1 MSQRDKIVEIA
12 LSQKGYK
19 EGANNDTKYGA
30 WYGLNYNPW
39 CAMFVSWC
47 ANQAGIPESIIP
59 KFAGCTT
66 GFRIMTD
73 MGITTKEHIVPQKG
87 DLIFFDWDRSGDY
100 DHVGIVTD
108 ANSSSVY
115 TVEGNHDD
123 CVDTYVYP
131 INASYIAGY
140 ARPHYDDTPTPT
152 PVPPEPKQGAV
163 AEIQQWLNDNYG
175 VGLDVDNEFGSHTF
189 HALVRAYQIELNR
202 QFNRGIAVDGDYGK
216 LTSAAYVTLREGARG
231 NITRVCQALLICYGY
246 DTNGFDGE
254 FEHGTAQAVESY
266 QRNNGLTPDKV
277 VGRNTWDKLFRYK

>member
-1 MSQRDKIVEIA
+1 MGKREELVEIA

-19 EGANNDTKYGA
+19 EGPNNDTKYGA

-47 ANQAGIPESIIP
+47 ADQIGILDKLIP

-66 GFRIMTD
+66 GFRKMTE

-108 ANSSSVY
+108 ANENSVW

-123 CVDTYVYP
+123 NVDTYVYP

-140 ARPHYDDTPTPT
+140 ARPKYEDKPS
-152 PVPPEPKQGAV
+152 PEPHYEYKDYVYNYQVAWNKTYGA
-163 AEIQQWLNDNYG
+163 IYG
-175 VGLDVDNEFGSHTF
+175 YIDEDGYDGPQVEWSRTKVLLKRGMKNPLVGWCQDRLHYHKGYYLGKYGPNEHGVDNDFGSMT
-189 HALVRAYQIELNR
+189 ASAVG
-202 QFNRGIAVDGDYGK
+202 QFQRDNKEWFKKLYGK
-216 LTSAAYVTLREGARG
+216 DLEDDEEIGHDT
-231 NITRVCQALLICYGY
+231 ITI
-246 DTNGFDGE
+246 
-254 FEHGTAQAVESY
+254 
-266 QRNNGLTPDKV
+266 
-277 VGRNTWDKLFRYK
+277 LF